1 MRRPWF
7 EAGPALAA
15 AGHAPPPPPIGG
27 AATPAPGCIWT
38 LPMIHDADFAF
49 LTRIN
54 ATTKP
59 TVCADLHGLA
69 RHIERRRL
77 ALGGDRAIQLEEVED
92 LQFANRPGLHRGVQV
107 WLLDMAHERETS
119 LGYAWLKGEG
129 RDRLEPALRTARRDL
144 AASPSLGQV
153 ITAHCAPRVPA

>member
-15 AGHAPPPPPIGG
+15 AGHAPPPPVGTAPM
-27 AATPAPGCIWT
+27 PALGCIWT

-59 TVCADLHGLA
+59 TVCASLLGLA

-77 ALGGDRAIQLEEVED
+77 ALGGDRALQLEEVED

-107 WLLDMAHERETS
+107 WLLDMANERETS

-129 RDRLEPALRTARRDL
+129 RDRLEPALRTARREL
-144 AASPSLGQV
+144 AADLFTGLWV
-153 ITAHCAPRVPA
+153 AA

>member
-7 EAGPALAA
+7 ESGPALAA
-15 AGHAPPPPPIGG
+15 AGHAPTPPPLDG
-27 AATPAPGCIWT
+27 AATPALGRIWT

-49 LTRIN
+49 LTRID

-59 TVCADLHGLA
+59 TVCVDLHALA

-77 ALGGDRAIQLEEVED
+77 ELAGDRAIQLEEVED
-92 LQFANRPGLHRGVQV
+92 LQFANRPGLHRGVQI
-107 WLLDMAHERETS
+107 WLLDMAHEREAS
-119 LGYAWLKGEG
+119 LGYAWLKGDG

-144 AASPSLGQV
+144 AAAAQMNGGH
-153 ITAHCAPRVPA
+153 ACAA